1 MKRIRRMAREP
12 TVAALLLASAAFA
25 GVYGLRWA
33 GALQWIELFVYDR
46 YVGVRAFE
54 SPTEQR
60 VVTIGVME
68 DEISQHGWPLAD
80 GVLADILA
88 RVLALE
94 PAAVGVDIY
103 RDQPVGDGH
112 ERLAE
117 LLRTRQEIY
126 WVSKFREGAWEGIAP
141 PAALDGTGRTGF
153 SDVMEDSA
161 GIVRRGLLY
170 LDDQQTSETGFAL
183 RLALAYLARHGVTP
197 GPSPDNPD
205 HLALGKVSLVPFEA
219 NDGGYVR
226 ADANGYQIL
235 LDFKRG
241 PGTPPFYSVS
251 ELLAG
256 TIRPAE
262 IRDKVVIIGVT
273 AESVKDYFYTP
284 LSRDFRAEQTM
295 FGSVLHGEIVGQLIR
310 HGLDG
315 VALTRSLSE
324 RQEALW
330 IFLWALLGAAL
341 ARLSGTLLSF
351 AAVLAGFLAALVI
364 ISLVAFDRAWW
375 IPVVPPALVALV
387 SAGLVTSLMSYR
399 ARAERAN
406 LMQLFSSHVS
416 GRIAE
421 QIWRQRDEF
430 MEHGRPKPQELVAT
444 VLFTDIKGFTSVSE
458 NLSEVQLIEWLN
470 AYLERM
476 ADVVMSHGGIVDKFI
491 GDAVMAVF
499 GVPLPHS
506 DPDTIAAD
514 ARAAARCALDM
525 ARELEHLN
533 IDLAARG
540 LPVIGIRAGIH
551 SGQLVAGSV
560 GGANRLEYTV
570 VGDTV
575 NIAARLES
583 NAGALLADA
592 ESQYPCDIL
601 VSEATVNWLDEE
613 FITRP
618 VGPVALKGKVEQI
631 EVYHLVGLAKSGART
646 EVA

>member
-1 MKRIRRMAREP
+1 MAREP
-12 TVAALLLASAAFA
+12 TVAALLLAGAAFA
-25 GVYGLRWA
+25 GVFGLRWV
-33 GALQWIELFVYDR
+33 GALQWIELFVYDL

-54 SPTEQR
+54 APAERR

-68 DEISQHGWPLAD
+68 DEISELGWPLAD
-80 GVLADILA
+80 GVLADVLA

-103 RDQPVGDGH
+103 RDRPVGDGH

-117 LLRTRQEIY
+117 LLRTRPEIY

-141 PAALDGTGRTGF
+141 PAVLEGTGRSGF

-161 GIVRRGLLY
+161 GIVRRGLLF
-170 LDDQQTSETGFAL
+170 LDDQQTVEYGFAL
-183 RLALAYLARHGVTP
+183 RLALAYLARHGVRP
-197 GPSPDNPD
+197 GPSPDNPV
-205 HLALGKVSLVPFEA
+205 HLALGKVSLAPFEA

-226 ADANGYQIL
+226 ADASGYQIL

-241 PGTPPFYSVS
+241 PGTPPVYSVG

-262 IRDKVVIIGVT
+262 IRDKVVIVGVT

-284 LSRDFRAEQTM
+284 LSRDFRAKQTM

-315 VALTRSLSE
+315 IALTRALSE

-330 IFLWALLGAAL
+330 ILLWALLGAAL
-341 ARLSGTLLSF
+341 GRLPGTPLIFVL
-351 AAVLAGFLAALVI
+351 VLAGSLAALAI
-364 ISLVAFDRAWW
+364 ISFVAFDRAWW
-375 IPVVPPALVALV
+375 IPVVPPAVVVLI

-399 ARAERAN
+399 ARAERVN
-406 LMQLFSSHVS
+406 LMRLFSSHVS

-458 NLSEVQLIEWLN
+458 NLSEVQLIDWLN

-476 ADVVMSHGGIVDKFI
+476 ANVVMSHGGIVDKFI

-499 GVPLPHS
+499 GVPVPHA
-506 DPDTIAAD
+506 DPESIAAD

-533 IDLAARG
+533 IDLSARG
-540 LPVIGIRAGIH
+540 LPAIGIRAGIH

-560 GGANRLEYTV
+560 GGAERLEYTV
-570 VGDTV
+570 IGDTV
-575 NIAARLES
+575 NTAARLES
-583 NAGALLADA
+583 NAGPLLAGA
-592 ESQYPCDIL
+592 ESQHPCDIL
-601 VSEATVNWLDEE
+601 VSEATVTLLDED

-618 VGPVALKGKVEQI
+618 VGRVALKGKAEQL
-631 EVYHLVGLAKSGART
+631 EVYHLVGLANSGARK
-646 EVA
+646 EADKS